1 MRVGQ
6 VQLALTEGDTFRRV
20 FRWKCR
26 ASPRAAALPHDLTGW
41 TARAQVNIARR
52 PPITFATDP
61 AAGTDGRITLG
72 GDTGEIELFATAE
85 ALAGPRAGEGNWW
98 LELTSPE
105 GEVRTIIEGGAT
117 VRGK

>member
-1 MRVGQ
+1 MRAGQ
-6 VQLALTEGDTFRRV
+6 VHLALTEGDTFRRV

-26 ASPRAAALPHDLTGW
+26 ATPRAEALPHDLTGW

-52 PPITFATDP
+52 PPITFSTEPGA
-61 AAGTDGRITLG
+61 DGRITLG
-72 GDTGEIELFATAE
+72 GDTGEIELLATAE

-98 LELTSPE
+98 LELTSPD